1 MRNRNRLWILVG
13 LMMVLVVLAA
23 ACGGGDNST
32 VASASGSGSAT
43 ATTVAKSESD
53 EAYVEIKGF
62 KFTPPDSV
70 KAGSKVEVRNEDSAT
85 HTVTADD
92 GSFDTKDV
100 SAGGEASF
108 TAPSTP
114 GTYKFHCSIHPSMT
128 SELVGTAWPPTA
140 PQAAS
145 RVVGADG
152 DLAELRAG
160 SQSLEG
166 LGIRV
171 EALDDGVD
179 RDR

>member
-43 ATTVAKSESD
+43 ATTVAKSAAKSSD
-53 EAYVEIKGF
+53 EAYVEIKNF
-62 KFTPPDSV
+62 AFTPPKSV
-70 KAGSKVEVRNEDSAT
+70 KAGSKVEVRNEDSTA

-100 SAGGEASF
+100 NAKGEASF

-114 GTYKFHCSIHPSMT
+114 GTYKFHCSIHSSMT
-128 SELVGTAWPPTA
+128 SELVVTG
-140 PQAAS
+140 
-145 RVVGADG
+145 
-152 DLAELRAG
+152 
-160 SQSLEG
+160 
-166 LGIRV
+166 
-171 EALDDGVD
+171 
-179 RDR
+179 